1 MNSMF
6 YEAKD
11 NAHGLPHDPFK
22 AIVSPRPI
30 GWIGT
35 RGQDGSV
42 NLAPYSFFNAI
53 SDHPKMVMFSSSGRK
68 DTLRNVEE
76 TRVFTTSM
84 VGRALTEK
92 MNLSS
97 ANAPYGESEFD
108 FSGLAMA
115 EARLINAPFVA
126 EAHAALECKVTEIF
140 EARSLEGE
148 PSGSFVVIGQVVGI
162 HIDEA
167 AIVNGRF
174 DMATVAPLARL
185 GYMDYADAAHTFELR
200 RPAWPLSK

>member
-1 MNSMF
+1 MF
-6 YEAKD
+6 YTAQKND
-11 NAHGLPHDPFK
+11 HGLPHDPFK

-35 RGQDGSV
+35 RGNDGSV

-84 VGRALTEK
+84 VGRALTEQ

-97 ANAPYGESEFD
+97 ADAPYGENEFD
-108 FSGLAMA
+108 FSGLTMA
-115 EARLINAPFVA
+115 EAQLINAPFVA

-140 EARSLEGE
+140 EAKSLEGK

-162 HIDEA
+162 HIAEA
-167 AIVNGRF
+167 AIVDGRF

-185 GYMDYADAAHTFELR
+185 GYMDYADAAETFELR
-200 RPAWPLSK
+200 RPAWPLNK